1 MVGYK
6 NLKFEDIWFLVHQTL
21 FYLRVHWKIILV
33 HTFPFITKA
42 G

>member
-21 FYLRVHWKIILV
+21 FYLRVHWISHI
-33 HTFPFITKA
+33 PFITKA